1 MTGSCAVSEGGDI
14 MIEIW
19 GGGTGVSA
27 RWEVSTVGN
36 RINRHQEGMWNRNL
50 PDWCRLSLVE
60 KS

>member
-19 GGGTGVSA
+19 GGAGISVQ
-27 RWEVSTVGN
+27 WEVLTVGDK
-36 RINRHQEGMWNRNL
+36 IDHHQEGTWNWNL
-50 PDWCRLSLVE
+50 LDWCRLSLVE